1 VWARLQTFSTRAKH
15 ILVKHISKLLQTYHK
30 NSVAEVLH
38 ISASG
43 GVSCREDVESS
54 ESAGCNSITAL
65 DWEGSVVAVAFGGVG
80 IFCMCWS

>member
-1 VWARLQTFSTRAKH
+1 M
-15 ILVKHISKLLQTYHK
+15 KHISKLLQTFHK
-30 NSVAEVLH
+30 NSVGEVFH

-43 GVSCREDVESS
+43 GVSLHVLWREGVESS
-54 ESAGCNSITAL
+54 ESARCNSITGL